1 MMRSGCWPPG
11 PQPRT
16 LLRPQR
22 RGPKNSSSDRIQPTA
37 NGGGFRHGLSRYRRG
52 RWWSGSC
59 PSLTT
64 GRPLILRN
72 GPDAAAVSMRRA
84 DRCGA
89 CSDMCSGAVR
99 CRGLSPLRKQPHSP
113 GSAPGRRQ
121 MQGLPAS
128 HARCALA
135 RGRRDVHSYKGVVST
150 SQGNPWFPCPAHRGR
165 KAAGRGNGTGRLRRG
180 TRVGLRSARL
190 LRGSVRARRRGA
202 PGHRQRG
209 RPDRTALSGERTSPR
224 WNV

>member
-1 MMRSGCWPPG
+1 
-11 PQPRT
+11 
-16 LLRPQR
+16 
-22 RGPKNSSSDRIQPTA
+22 
-37 NGGGFRHGLSRYRRG
+37 
-52 RWWSGSC
+52 
-59 PSLTT
+59 
-64 GRPLILRN
+64 
-72 GPDAAAVSMRRA
+72 MRRA

-150 SQGNPWFPCPAHRGR
+150 SQGNPWFPCPARRGR

-180 TRVGLRSARL
+180 TRVGLRSARGAARFGTSAAAWGSRTPAAWPPRSYGVERRADESPL
-190 LRGSVRARRRGA
+190 ERLVPRNRVPAAEAASRYGGGTIDRAAEGDHPDSAAWLRRARIPWQQMA
-202 PGHRQRG
+202 PGG
-209 RPDRTALSGERTSPR
+209 PS
-224 WNV
+224 